1 MNSEDGSSKETTES
15 FAKYSKKVNLAMFSL
30 TDYRGAL
37 TLIFFFLS
45 LLNCISGFY
54 TFVHL
59 TVEKS
64 ATSNQEFYEMMETF
78 SQTMF
83 RSKLMLIGSLT
94 LLQVAK
100 LKSSDWSDDQNL
112 KQLSMM
118 NKSILGGDFDA
129 SKLMISSILNDT
141 IEEFNEFN
149 YELSETQVVAD
160 MKFTSDMIAY
170 HLKLESTYYNPS
182 SQTSSP
188 VDNIE
193 TISHPLLAIRFLISN
208 FKKIESYAENLA
220 KLLETRTL
228 SIVTPSQEVVELNK
242 LLDREIMTMVTNSFL
257 NIFQATDHVYQGLGK
272 VLNEDQPKAFLK
284 NLIAFSSVY
293 LGTMLLYV
301 IANLWNQFHA
311 WRNAKS
317 VVQTYCLLTG
327 EEIAYHEHGLAAR
340 REFFRSN
347 LMEDKLMFEF
357 DIDPKFRMREPK
369 TPIMVPP
376 TPIPISQFQNEIN
389 SPLKSKKNT
398 RVAKQK
404 KEEKIKPV
412 DQSASPSRL
421 KQEVGKKPIYQR
433 GIHRSM
439 RMVNDRVNSGV
450 VMTLVTTFCLAAV
463 FILLLA
469 FCIILSLNLYKIF
482 EFNELYMAH
491 SQRILALSDS
501 QIRFELFM
509 QFGNYYVKDP
519 PEVEKERAKLAVN
532 QFNSFWIDNKSAHSK
547 LISTG
552 YRKIL
557 RLLNDNACDFEVEEE
572 ENEEEEEEEEIESAV
587 SRVCRR
593 PSLYTSSRGL
603 IYFLIHCNSVQ
614 ERIRSEVV
622 AEVSPTALA
631 DTNKEPAFIGKNYW
645 FSEEASAFRV
655 GQSQLLFQFF
665 LTISEVFDEMIVV
678 SIEEVVD
685 LLKQVGTF
693 IPFVV
698 VSLAGILLVISMILS
713 KHDNLY
719 CYETFKII
727 RPEIIASNHYISNK
741 FKQYYDYS

>member
-1 MNSEDGSSKETTES
+1 
-15 FAKYSKKVNLAMFSL
+15 MFSL

-37 TLIFFFLS
+37 TLIFFLIS
-45 LLNCISGFY
+45 LINCICGYY

-59 TVEKS
+59 TVERS
-64 ATSNQEFYEMMETF
+64 ATSNHEFYEMMETF

-100 LKSSDWSDDQNL
+100 LKSSDWSDAQNL

-118 NKSILGGDFDA
+118 NESILGGDFDA
-129 SKLMISSILNDT
+129 SKLMISSILNET

-149 YELSETQVVAD
+149 YELSETQVVAN
-160 MKFTSDMIAY
+160 MKFTNDMIAY
-170 HLKLESTYYNPS
+170 HLKLGSTYYNPS
-182 SQTSSP
+182 SLTPSP
-188 VDNIE
+188 IDNIE
-193 TISHPLLAIRFLISN
+193 ATSHPLVAIRVLINN
-208 FKKIESYAENLA
+208 FKKIENYAENLA
-220 KLLETRTL
+220 KLLETRTM
-228 SIVTPSQEVVELNK
+228 SDVTPSQEVLDLNE
-242 LLDREIMTMVTNSFL
+242 LLDREIMTVVANSFL

-272 VLNEDQPKAFLK
+272 VLNEDQPKAFLRT
-284 NLIAFSSVY
+284 LIAFSSVY
-293 LGTMLLYV
+293 LGIMLLYV
-301 IANLWNQFHA
+301 LANLWNQFNA

-357 DIDPKFRMREPK
+357 DIDPKFRIREPK
-369 TPIMVPP
+369 TPIMMQP
-376 TPIPISQFQNEIN
+376 TPLAITPFQNEIN

-398 RVAKQK
+398 RVTKQK

-412 DQSASPSRL
+412 DQSASPSRS
-421 KQEVGKKPIYQR
+421 KQEVDKKPIYQR
-433 GIHRSM
+433 GIHRST
-439 RMVNDRVNSGV
+439 RMVNDRVNAGV
-450 VMTLVTTFCLAAV
+450 VMTLLTTFCLAAV

-519 PEVEKERAKLAVN
+519 PEVEKERAKLALN

-552 YRKIL
+552 YSGIL
-557 RLLNDNACDFEVEEE
+557 RLLNDNACDFEVEESE
-572 ENEEEEEEEEIESAV
+572 GEEEEIESAV

-603 IYFLIHCNSVQ
+603 IYFLIHSNSVQ

-631 DTNKEPAFIGKNYW
+631 NTNKEPAFIGKNYW

-678 SIEEVVD
+678 SIKEVVD

-698 VSLAGILLVISMILS
+698 VSLAGILLVISMVLS

>member
-1 MNSEDGSSKETTES
+1 
-15 FAKYSKKVNLAMFSL
+15 
-30 TDYRGAL
+30 
-37 TLIFFFLS
+37 
-45 LLNCISGFY
+45 
-54 TFVHL
+54 
-59 TVEKS
+59 
-64 ATSNQEFYEMMETF
+64 
-78 SQTMF
+78 
-83 RSKLMLIGSLT
+83 
-94 LLQVAK
+94 
-100 LKSSDWSDDQNL
+100 
-112 KQLSMM
+112 
-118 NKSILGGDFDA
+118 
-129 SKLMISSILNDT
+129 
-141 IEEFNEFN
+141 
-149 YELSETQVVAD
+149 
-160 MKFTSDMIAY
+160 
-170 HLKLESTYYNPS
+170 
-182 SQTSSP
+182 
-188 VDNIE
+188 
-193 TISHPLLAIRFLISN
+193 
-208 FKKIESYAENLA
+208 
-220 KLLETRTL
+220 
-228 SIVTPSQEVVELNK
+228 
-242 LLDREIMTMVTNSFL
+242 
-257 NIFQATDHVYQGLGK
+257 
-272 VLNEDQPKAFLK
+272 
-284 NLIAFSSVY
+284 
-293 LGTMLLYV
+293 MLLYV
-301 IANLWNQFHA
+301 LANLWNQFNS

-357 DIDPKFRMREPK
+357 DIDPKFRIREPK
-369 TPIMVPP
+369 TPVMAQP
-376 TPIPISQFQNEIN
+376 TPLAISPFQNEMN
-389 SPLKSKKNT
+389 SPLKSKKYT
-398 RVAKQK
+398 RATKQK
-404 KEEKIKPV
+404 KEVKIKPV
-412 DQSASPSRL
+412 DQSASPSRS
-421 KQEVGKKPIYQR
+421 KQEVDKKPIYQR
-433 GIHRSM
+433 GIHRFT

-519 PEVEKERAKLAVN
+519 PEVEKEKAKLAVN

-552 YRKIL
+552 YAGIL
-557 RLLNDNACDFEVEEE
+557 RILNDNACDFEVEESE
-572 ENEEEEEEEEIESAV
+572 GEEEEIESAV

-603 IYFLIHCNSVQ
+603 IYFLIHYNSVQ
-614 ERIRSEVV
+614 ERIMSEVV

-631 DTNKEPAFIGKNYW
+631 ATNKEPAFIGKNYW

-678 SIEEVVD
+678 SIKEVVD

-698 VSLAGILLVISMILS
+698 VSLAGILLVISMVLS